1 MFNRYLKQLCKLAGI
16 DTMVK
21 GNKFDEDKKRYI
33 GGVYPKHELV
43 ASHIC
48 RRSFA
53 SNHYASELY
62 PTPILMNITAHKTEK
77 MFLTYI
83 GKEPIDYGLQ
93 LAKIWQKIGKKKKKA
108 LKLAKIKQRKARR
121 LARAKKLLKSR
132 KKARVASTKSHAN
145 GPFRR
150 QMTVTATAYT
160 SHVNQTDSTPNIAAW
175 GDRLKPGMKV
185 IAVSRDMLNVY
196 GLKHRSKVRIKGLD
210 GEYLVLDK
218 MNKRWKKKIDIY
230 MGKDLKKAFKW
241 GRKKVEL
248 QWN

>member
-1 MFNRYLKQLCKLAGI
+1 MNVLLLKRSWHLALIMFILSFSNVSFAETKSKTYNTKQLIHDVAILYRQHKLA
-16 DTMVK
+16 
-21 GNKFDEDKKRYI
+21 EADKTNQ
-33 GGVYPKHELV
+33 
-43 ASHIC
+43 S
-48 RRSFA
+48 
-53 SNHYASELY
+53 
-62 PTPILMNITAHKTEK
+62 TPIALPVKTAKNKSKTNK
-77 MFLTYI
+77 PVDRKT
-83 GKEPIDYGLQ
+83 
-93 LAKIWQKIGKKKKKA
+93 AKAKRNSR
-108 LKLAKIKQRKARR
+108 KLAKAKKRKARR
-121 LARAKKLLKSR
+121 LARARNILKSR
-132 KKARVASTKSHAN
+132 KRAKSSKISKRNKSAN
-145 GPFRR
+145 FKR

-210 GEYLVLDK
+210 GEYQVLDK

>member
-1 MFNRYLKQLCKLAGI
+1 VSFAETKTTNYDTKQLIRDVAVLYRQHKLAESVTSDQLNAI
-16 DTMVK
+16 ASSANIATNAASLRESRS
-21 GNKFDEDKKRYI
+21 NKRATSLTKKSAR
-33 GGVYPKHELV
+33 K
-43 ASHIC
+43 AS
-48 RRSFA
+48 
-53 SNHYASELY
+53 
-62 PTPILMNITAHKTEK
+62 T
-77 MFLTYI
+77 
-83 GKEPIDYGLQ
+83 
-93 LAKIWQKIGKKKKKA
+93 LAKAKK
-108 LKLAKIKQRKARR
+108 RKARK

-132 KKARVASTKSHAN
+132 KKAKSSKVAKRKNTGSFK
-145 GPFRR
+145 R

-185 IAVSRDMLNVY
+185 IAVSRDMLNLY

-210 GEYLVLDK
+210 GEYRVLDK

>member
-1 MFNRYLKQLCKLAGI
+1 MNVLLSTRSWHVALIMFILSFANVSFAETKSKTYDTKQLIRDVAVLYRKHKLEEASKPAKSVSASPVQTAKNDSKTNKRVSRKTLKQA
-16 DTMVK
+16 
-21 GNKFDEDKKRYI
+21 KRS
-33 GGVYPKHELV
+33 
-43 ASHIC
+43 A
-48 RRSFA
+48 R
-53 SNHYASELY
+53 
-62 PTPILMNITAHKTEK
+62 
-77 MFLTYI
+77 
-83 GKEPIDYGLQ
+83 
-93 LAKIWQKIGKKKKKA
+93 
-108 LKLAKIKQRKARR
+108 KLAKAKKRKARR
-121 LARAKKLLKSR
+121 LARARNILKSR
-132 KKARVASTKSHAN
+132 KKSWKDLNSPSKVAKKRRLDS
-145 GPFRR
+145 FRR

-185 IAVSRDMLNVY
+185 IAVSRDMLDLY

>member
-1 MFNRYLKQLCKLAGI
+1 MNVLLSKRSWHLALIMFILSFSNVSFAETKSKNYDTKQLIRDVAVLYRQHKLA
-16 DTMVK
+16 
-21 GNKFDEDKKRYI
+21 E
-33 GGVYPKHELV
+33 
-43 ASHIC
+43 
-48 RRSFA
+48 
-53 SNHYASELY
+53 ASEL
-62 PTPILMNITAHKTEK
+62 TQSGVVKKI
-77 MFLTYI
+77 
-83 GKEPIDYGLQ
+83 
-93 LAKIWQKIGKKKKKA
+93 AKNTTKKSNSESKADRVKRKA
-108 LKLAKIKQRKARR
+108 LKLAKAKKRKARR
-121 LARAKKLLKSR
+121 LARAKKLIKSR
-132 KKARVASTKSHAN
+132 NTAKAARFAKKKRSSAAFK
-145 GPFRR
+145 R

-218 MNKRWKKKIDIY
+218 MNKRWEKKIDIY
-230 MGKDLKKAFKW
+230 MGMDLKKAYKW

>member
-1 MFNRYLKQLCKLAGI
+1 MNVLLSKRSRHLALTIFILLFSNVSVAEIKPKTYSTKQFIHDVALLYRQHKLAEAGRKTDQSI
-16 DTMVK
+16 SAVLAE
-21 GNKFDEDKKRYI
+21 ED
-33 GGVYPKHELV
+33 
-43 ASHIC
+43 
-48 RRSFA
+48 A
-53 SNHYASELY
+53 SNKLRTKKPADRKKV
-62 PTPILMNITAHKTEK
+62 NK
-77 MFLTYI
+77 
-83 GKEPIDYGLQ
+83 
-93 LAKIWQKIGKKKKKA
+93 AKRNSK
-108 LKLAKIKQRKARR
+108 KLAK
-121 LARAKKLLKSR
+121 AKKRKVARLVKEDSILKSGRYAKFSKLVRR
-132 KKARVASTKSHAN
+132 KNSAN
-145 GPFRR
+145 FNR

-160 SHVNQTDSTPNIAAW
+160 SHVNQTDSTPFIAAW

-230 MGKDLKKAFKW
+230 MGMDLKKAFKW